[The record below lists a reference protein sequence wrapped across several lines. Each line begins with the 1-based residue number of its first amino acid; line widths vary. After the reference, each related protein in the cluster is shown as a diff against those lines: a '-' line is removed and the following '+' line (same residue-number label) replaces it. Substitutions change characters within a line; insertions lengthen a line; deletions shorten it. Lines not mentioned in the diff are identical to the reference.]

1 VVLEWMLAGLP
12 QMCPDALA
20 AAPQLPVNLVFDGP
34 GGGSHLLA
42 PGEGR
47 WTVTAGAEAAA
58 PSVHSTVHDFVSWGT
73 KRSDWRSTVTGDISV
88 DGVADVLDAIN
99 II

>member
-1 VVLEWMLAGLP
+1 
-12 QMCPDALA
+12 
-20 AAPQLPVNLVFDGP
+20 
-34 GGGSHLLA
+34 
-42 PGEGR
+42 
-47 WTVTAGAEAAA
+47 
-58 PSVHSTVHDFVSWGT
+58 VSWGT